1 MTKVEVIDF
10 YANWCGPC
18 KALTP
23 TIDSLISEFSDNES
37 VTIKKLNV
45 DEDPETTQKYNV
57 KGIPTLVFLKD
68 GEEAARF
75 SGVQSKDKITSK
87 IQELQGG

>member
-1 MTKVEVIDF
+1 MTKIEVIDF

-18 KALTP
+18 KALAP
-23 TIDSLISEFSDNES
+23 TIDSLMSEYSENES

-45 DEDPETTQKYNV
+45 DEDPETTSKFNV
-57 KGIPTLVFLKD
+57 RGIPTLVFLKD

-75 SGVQSKDKITSK
+75 SGVQSKEKIASK
-87 IQELQGG
+87 IQELQEA

>member
-18 KALTP
+18 KVLTP
-23 TIDSLISEFSDNES
+23 TIDSLISEFSDNEL

-45 DEDPETTQKYNV
+45 DEDPETTEKYNV
-57 KGIPTLVFLKD
+57 RGIPTLVFLKD

>member
-18 KALTP
+18 KVLSP
-23 TIDSLISEFSDNES
+23 TIDSLISDFSDNES

-45 DEDPETTQKYNV
+45 DEDPETTQNFNV
-57 KGIPTLVFLKD
+57 RGIPTLVFLKD

-75 SGVQSKDKITSK
+75 TGVQSKEKITSK
-87 IQELQGG
+87 IDELIGA